1 MPQCGVSQWCLRLGM
16 VGPAESDTP
25 GPLMV
30 GAVGIVTTAAADEGD
45 ADVFGSAV

>member
-1 MPQCGVSQWCLRLGM
+1 M
-16 VGPAESDTP
+16 VGPAEADTPGPLMVGAAKVVSP